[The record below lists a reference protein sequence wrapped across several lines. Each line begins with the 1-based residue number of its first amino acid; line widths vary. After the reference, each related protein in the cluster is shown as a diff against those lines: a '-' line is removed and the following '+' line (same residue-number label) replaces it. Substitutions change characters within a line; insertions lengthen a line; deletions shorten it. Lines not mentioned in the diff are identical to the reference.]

1 MSKKSGLAPAIR
13 EQLVLGAEL
22 RLKLAD
28 QEAEQAARAVMVL
41 AQALRAGNKILLF
54 GNGGSA
60 ADAQH
65 LAAELVNR
73 MVINRRAL
81 PALAL
86 TTDTSILTSIA
97 NDTGFEK
104 VFARQ
109 IEALG
114 QRGDVAWGFST
125 SGRSPN
131 VLRAFAAAKKLG
143 LFRLGFA
150 GRPGS
155 PMDRHTDLCLHVPAK
170 STPLIQ
176 EMHIALGHILCEQV
190 DEILFAK

>member
-1 MSKKSGLAPAIR
+1 MSKSSALVQAIR
-13 EQLVLGAEL
+13 SQLAAGAEL
-22 RLKLAD
+22 RLRLAEG
-28 QEAEQAARAVMVL
+28 EARKA
-41 AQALRAGNKILLF
+41 AQAVKVLVSALGRGRKILLF

-65 LAAELVNR
+65 LAAEFVNR
-73 MVINRRAL
+73 MVKNRRAL

-86 TTDTSILTSIA
+86 TTDTSILTSVA
-97 NDTGFEK
+97 NDLGYDR

-114 QRGDVAWGFST
+114 RKGDVAWGFST
-125 SGRSPN
+125 SGKSPN
-131 VLRAFAAAKKLG
+131 VLKAFQTAKKSG
-143 LFRLGFA
+143 LFCLGFA

-155 PMDRHTDLCLHVPAK
+155 PMDRLTDLCLHVEAGAVPR
-170 STPLIQ
+170 IQ

-190 DEILFAK
+190 DELLFG